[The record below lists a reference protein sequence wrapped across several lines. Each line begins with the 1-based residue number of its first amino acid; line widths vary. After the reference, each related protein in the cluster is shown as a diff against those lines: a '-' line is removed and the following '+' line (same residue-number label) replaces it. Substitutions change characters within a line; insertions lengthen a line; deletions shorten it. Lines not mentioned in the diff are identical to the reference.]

1 MVIERWSLL
10 IWFLARFCIFLLQ
23 LIFSQ
28 CGFPEDC
35 TMVYQHSYL
44 NSPST
49 DSFFFPP
56 IPLCEEKILCSFS
69 GSYDCLRWRYLSFQ
83 KLSIVSF
90 LLDNNVLILGL
101 VIEKP
106 ILSLLL
112 ETIFSVPFHQLC
124 RCRGGISV
132 TRARRSSYW
141 SNYVL
146 AIMIRTE
153 KRLPCLPVNFL
164 QLISGK
170 TWRTKSG

>member
-1 MVIERWSLL
+1 MKKRDKISKPLKIRRCSINYGHESRVKQRREKDKLQLIKKKNRTKLWYPVLAMHSLVSQRSLKCLAGKMVIEMWSLL

-69 GSYDCLRWRYLSFQ
+69 GS
-83 KLSIVSF
+83 
-90 LLDNNVLILGL
+90 
-101 VIEKP
+101 
-106 ILSLLL
+106 
-112 ETIFSVPFHQLC
+112 
-124 RCRGGISV
+124 
-132 TRARRSSYW
+132 
-141 SNYVL
+141 
-146 AIMIRTE
+146 
-153 KRLPCLPVNFL
+153 
-164 QLISGK
+164 
-170 TWRTKSG
+170 